1 MLSSEQNLLV
11 TRTGPGTPCGEL
23 MRRCWQPAA
32 LVEELPDN
40 RPLRALR
47 LLGEDLVLFRD
58 EQGRYGL
65 IDRRCPHRGT
75 DLSFGRLEDGGLRC
89 PLHGWLMDTGGNCL
103 EQPAEP
109 PGSTFHE
116 KVRTTAY
123 PCAERNGIVFAYL
136 GPGEPPALPALDCF
150 AAPEPYT
157 FAFKGFIDCNWL
169 QALEVGIDPSHA
181 SFLHRFFEDED
192 PAEGYGQQFR
202 ARTSDPDT
210 PVTKIMRDFAC
221 PRIEVEHTD
230 YGLRIFALRELDE
243 ARTHVRVT
251 NLLFPHGIVIPLSDD
266 MTLTQWHVP
275 VDDRSCWWYAI
286 FFAFREPVDKALM
299 RAQRLE
305 LYELPDYMP
314 RKNRANNYGYD
325 PEEQRTQTYTGMGR
339 DINVHD
345 QWAVES
351 MGVLQDRSI
360 EHLGASDKA
369 IIANR
374 RLLIEAIAELGRGA
388 VPSLVAGTGGT
399 GEIRGPAAIDT
410 MAPAEDWQGAW
421 KAHDL
426 SRREQSDWAL
436 SPW

>member
-1 MLSSEQNLLV
+1 MLSSEENVLL

-32 LVEELPDN
+32 LVEELPDD
-40 RPLRALR
+40 RPVRALR

-58 EQGRYGL
+58 EHGRYGL

-75 DLSFGRLEDGGLRC
+75 DLGFGRLEDGGLRC
-89 PLHGWLMDTGGNCL
+89 PLHGWLMDRDGNCL

-109 PGSTFHE
+109 PGSTFHK

-136 GPGEPPALPALDCF
+136 GPGEPPALPEYDCF
-150 AAPEPYT
+150 AAPERYT

-202 ARTSDPDT
+202 ARTSDPT
-210 PVTKIMRDFAC
+210 LPVTKILRDYAC
-221 PRIEVEHTD
+221 PRIEVEQTD

-275 VDDRSCWWYAI
+275 IDDRSCWWYAI

-299 RAQRLE
+299 REQRLE

-325 PEEQRTQTYTGMGR
+325 PEEQRTLTYTGMGR

-351 MGVLQDRSI
+351 MGVIQDRST

-374 RLLIEAIAELGRGA
+374 RLLLEAIGELRQGA
-388 VPSLVAGTGGT
+388 VPALVAGNGGV
-399 GEIRGPAAIDT
+399 GKIRGPAAIDT
-410 MAPAEDWQGAW
+410 VAPAGDWQGAW

-426 SRREQSDWAL
+426 SRREHSDWAH